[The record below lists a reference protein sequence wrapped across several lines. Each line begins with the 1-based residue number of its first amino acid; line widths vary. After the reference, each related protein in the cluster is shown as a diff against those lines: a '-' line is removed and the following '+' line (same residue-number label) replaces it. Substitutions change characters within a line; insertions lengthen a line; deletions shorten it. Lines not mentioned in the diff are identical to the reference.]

1 MSKMSQLAHEMDEC
15 STFSAW
21 SADGKT
27 EVQLEAPIDPD
38 RLDQGNYIN
47 NSDTVVD
54 ERVDVDDYPMNG
66 QITFLE
72 PRMKSIQYI
81 FSVRTLMMSTT
92 EIVLKQI
99 YERVK

>member
-21 SADGKT
+21 SADGK
-27 EVQLEAPIDPD
+27 EVQLEAPINPD

-72 PRMKSIQYI
+72 PHEIHTIHFLSENTDDEYDR
-81 FSVRTLMMSTT
+81 
-92 EIVLKQI
+92 IVLKQI

>member
-72 PRMKSIQYI
+72 PH
-81 FSVRTLMMSTT
+81 
-92 EIVLKQI
+92 EIHTIHFLSENIDDEYDRNVLKQI

>member
-72 PRMKSIQYI
+72 PH
-81 FSVRTLMMSTT
+81 
-92 EIVLKQI
+92 EIHTIHFLSENTDDEYDRNVLKQI

>member
-15 STFSAW
+15 NTFSAW

-27 EVQLEAPIDPD
+27 EVQLEAPINPD

-54 ERVDVDDYPMNG
+54 ERVDVDDYPIDG
-66 QITFLE
+66 SICFLE
-72 PRMKSIQYI
+72 PH
-81 FSVRTLMMSTT
+81 
-92 EIVLKQI
+92 EIHTIHFLSENTDDEYDRNVLKKL
-99 YERVK
+99 YERIK

>member
-72 PRMKSIQYI
+72 PHEIHTIHFLSENTDDEYDR
-81 FSVRTLMMSTT
+81 
-92 EIVLKQI
+92 IVLKQI